1 MSAATATL
9 ALVFARSPRMVG
21 RRIADEFVLVPLAGR
36 GTEIDALYNLNRVGT
51 FIWEQLDGRRDGH
64 ALVRA
69 LVERFDVETARACA
83 DYAAF
88 VAQLES
94 IQAITRSDA
103 PSGARD

>member
-1 MSAATATL
+1 MSGASQAL
-9 ALVFARSPRMVG
+9 AVVFTRAPRMIG

-36 GTEIDALYNLNRVGT
+36 GAEIDALYNLNRVGA

-69 LVERFDVETARACA
+69 LVGRFDVDEARAQA
-83 DYAAF
+83 DYLNF

-94 IQAITRSDA
+94 IQAITRADKA
-103 PSGARD
+103 